1 MTASTDQR
9 AAAALV
15 LGGVLAGGNAVGVR
29 FTNRE
34 LEPLFGAGLRFLV
47 AAGLLALVVV
57 ALRLPW
63 PHGQAL
69 VGVVVFG
76 LLNFAGAFGL
86 AYYALVHLHAGLTS
100 TLLAL
105 VPLVTL
111 VLAVAHGQ
119 ETSTRA
125 GIVGGGVALLGVAV
139 LTGLTLPDDVPVLAV
154 LSALGSVGCFAEAAV
169 LTRHFPRVH
178 PVVMNTTAMAVGGAV
193 LLAASFVAGE
203 HWRAPREAESWVAL
217 AYLVLVGSIG
227 VFLLFLYVLQ
237 LWAASRAAYFDVLI
251 PPVAVLLSAWLDDES
266 ITWTLLLGGALV
278 LLGAWVGALRPG
290 HALRPD

>member
-1 MTASTDQR
+1 MNASTDQR

-15 LGGVLAGGNAVGVR
+15 LGGVFAGGNAVGVR

-34 LEPLFGAGLRFLV
+34 LEPLYGAGLRFLA

-57 ALRLPW
+57 ARRLPW

-86 AYYALVHLHAGLTS
+86 AYYALVHLHAGLAS

-119 ETSTRA
+119 ETMTRD
-125 GIVGGGVALLGVAV
+125 GIVGGVVALVGVAV
-139 LTGLTLPDDVPVLAV
+139 LTGLTLPNDVPFLAV
-154 LSALGSVGCFAEAAV
+154 LGALGSVVCFAEAAV
-169 LTRHFPRVH
+169 LTRHFPRVN

-193 LLAASFVAGE
+193 LLAASLVAGE
-203 HWRAPREAESWVAL
+203 HWTVPREAESWVAL
-217 AYLVLVGSIG
+217 GYLALIGSIA

-237 LWAASRAAYFDVLI
+237 LWSASRAAYFDVLI
-251 PPVAVLLSAWLDDES
+251 PPVAVLLSAWLDDEA
-266 ITWTLLLGGALV
+266 ITWELLLGGALV
-278 LLGAWVGALRPG
+278 LVGAWVGALRTG
-290 HALRPD
+290 DSLCLD